1 MLEEIQVTDNLEQIG
16 VDPFDAPIPG
26 EALTSNPEAPKR
38 WEMPPEFSTEKD
50 AIQHIFLML
59 TEEESYQKV
68 LDVMRDGV
76 PLDMLAQTY
85 LFKGLQDGAWSLDLM
100 LLLVEPTIY
109 ILMWL
114 ADQADVDAIL
124 DSDGDD
130 WEDEVSNQKRAD
142 IKEDINRMSPPP
154 QVSQSLL
161 ARMEN
166 FKPKEVGEA

>member
-1 MLEEIQVTDNLEQIG
+1 MTEGLEQIG

-26 EALTSNPEAPKR
+26 ESMTSNPEAPNK
-38 WEMPPEFSTEKD
+38 WETPPDFTTEKD
-50 AIQHIFLML
+50 AVQHIFLML
-59 TEEESYQKV
+59 TEEESHTKV

-130 WEDEVSNQKRAD
+130 WEDELSTQKRQD
-142 IKEDINRMSPPP
+142 IKDDIDTMSPPP

-161 ARMEN
+161 AQMDN
-166 FKPKEVGEA
+166 FKAKVTGEE